1 MFVANLDVPRFS
13 IFPGRHRD
21 PSDFAWHNTSSV
33 TWKLLFGL
41 TSHEIE
47 IRVRYQETD
56 GQGRVHHAN
65 YLTWFELGRVE
76 LLRAMGH
83 SYREL
88 EAAGVMLVVAE
99 MNVRYFLPAVFDD
112 VLTLRTSTHKA
123 KGARIEHEY
132 KILRGPDLLAQ
143 ATSTVA
149 CIDRA
154 GRVARLPKW
163 LTSDTNDKPSI
174 ADS

>member
-1 MFVANLDVPRFS
+1 MLNF
-13 IFPGRHRD
+13 
-21 PSDFAWHNTSSV
+21 
-33 TWKLLFGL
+33 
-41 TSHEIE
+41 HEIE

-99 MNVRYFLPAVFDD
+99 MNVQYFLPAFFDD
-112 VLTLRTSTHKA
+112 VLTLRTTATKA

-132 KILRGPDLLAQ
+132 KVHRGNDVLAQ
-143 ATSTVA
+143 ATSTIA

-154 GRVARLPKW
+154 GKVSRLPKW
-163 LTSDTNDKPSI
+163 LAGDAKEKESS
-174 ADS
+174 AES

>member
-1 MFVANLDVPRFS
+1 M
-13 IFPGRHRD
+13 
-21 PSDFAWHNTSSV
+21 T
-33 TWKLLFGL
+33 

-76 LLRAMGH
+76 LLRQMGH

-99 MNVRYFLPAVFDD
+99 MSVNYFLPAFFDD
-112 VLTLRTSTHKA
+112 LLTLRTSTLKA
-123 KGARIEHEY
+123 KGARIEHRYEVR
-132 KILRGPDLLAQ
+132 RGQDLLAE
-143 ATSTVA
+143 ATTTVA
-149 CIDRA
+149 CIDKT
-154 GRVARLPKW
+154 GKVSRLP
-163 LTSDTNDKPSI
+163 
-174 ADS
+174 